1 MFISKELIGH
11 KIVNGR
17 PGGPMEMSRPITT
30 WPMFGEI
37 KKKDKLKKG
46 RRREET
52 KKRLANTQEVVVIEI
67 VQ

>member
-30 WPMFGEI
+30 WPMFGEV
-37 KKKDKLKKG
+37 KKKKK
-46 RRREET
+46 
-52 KKRLANTQEVVVIEI
+52 
-67 VQ
+67 